1 MCNYHKCP
9 YENIQGSEFCIFH
22 LKDDNKDIN
31 EFNNKINKI
40 IETNETNGTNERII
54 NFSGFYFPPGTTD
67 ILEKCFNKN
76 VDFTDAEFSG
86 EVFFHDAEFSGF
98 AHFRRSKFL
107 KDVYFSCS
115 KFSES
120 YNADFM
126 WAEFFGKTSF
136 DCTKFL
142 GIAQFVG
149 TKFFGKTNFK
159 NAEFVGDADFNG
171 AEFLDSE
178 PEGLG
183 MVGMSEVNFHG
194 AKFFGEA
201 DFHGTVFSVG
211 VTFAGAKF
219 SGLTKFWMA
228 EFSKDT
234 VVNFYNAELK
244 GDAYF
249 GNVNFLGKTIFQS
262 TKISSIFFG
271 DAEFLNADFYNAE
284 FLGRANFARA
294 KFLEEVGF
302 RNAIFRGH
310 TCFDGAE
317 FYDFSE
323 KADFENA
330 EFLGD
335 ASFVKTKFSRLVSFI
350 KAKFE
355 NACFSEVVIKS
366 ANFSDCAFV
375 DIRFIKT
382 KFDHSARFERAKFAG
397 NTRFQKIEFFDSV
410 DFSSAVFDGIADFHI
425 SDYTIIY
432 FSDTHFSDD
441 VRIKANLSQC
451 YFYGSNIERV
461 DLIDSIWAVGKK
473 NGITI
478 LEEDQKDNYISWK
491 DLEGIYR
498 RLKQSYQRYGD
509 HSTAGELYY
518 REMECKRKQLG
529 FFQKQCWNIFY
540 RGLCGYGEK
549 PFGLVFYTLLIL
561 FGFAIIYFY
570 NGIIVY
576 ANDLPA
582 NTIKYNFCLGY
593 PDINLIFKDFLFCLY
608 TSVITFTT
616 LGYGDVHPIGWSR
629 FFASIESGLGIFMT
643 ALFIFIFTRKMLR

>member
-9 YENIQGSEFCIFH
+9 HENILGSEFCIFH
-22 LKDDNKDIN
+22 LRDDNKDIN
-31 EFNNKINKI
+31 VFNNKIIKI
-40 IETNETNGTNERII
+40 IETNEGSI

-76 VDFTDAEFSG
+76 VYFTDAEFSG
-86 EVFFHDAEFSGF
+86 EVFFHNSEFLGF
-98 AHFRRSKFL
+98 AHFGRSKFL
-107 KDVYFSCS
+107 KDVYFDDS
-115 KFSES
+115 KFLEGS
-120 YNADFM
+120 NADFM

-136 DCTKFL
+136 ERTKFL
-142 GIAQFVG
+142 GITQFVG
-149 TKFFGKTNFK
+149 TKFFGETSFK

-183 MVGMSEVNFHG
+183 MVGVSEVNFRG

-219 SGLTKFWMA
+219 LGLTKFWMA
-228 EFSKDT
+228 KFSKDT
-234 VVNFYNAELK
+234 VSFYNAEFE

-249 GNVNFLGKTIFQS
+249 SDVNFLGAAIFS
-262 TKISSIFFG
+262 SAKISSIFFG
-271 DAEFLNADFYNAE
+271 DTEFLNVDFWDTE
-284 FLGRANFARA
+284 FLGWASFAKA
-294 KFLEEVGF
+294 KFLEEANF
-302 RNAIFRGH
+302 CNAVFRGG

-317 FYDFSE
+317 FCGFSE
-323 KADFENA
+323 KVNFENA

-335 ASFVKTKFSRLVSFI
+335 VSFEKTKFLRFASFR

-355 NACFSEVVIKS
+355 NACFFEAIITSS
-366 ANFSDCAFV
+366 NFSDCAFM

-382 KFDHSARFERAKFAG
+382 KFYGGARFERAKFAG

-432 FSDTHFSDD
+432 FNDTHFSDD

-478 LEEDQKDNYISWK
+478 FEEDQKDNYISWK
-491 DLEGIYR
+491 DIEGIYR

-540 RGLCGYGEK
+540 RRLCGYGEK
-549 PFGLVFYTLLIL
+549 PFGLVFYTLLII

-570 NGIIVY
+570 NGITVCT
-576 ANDLPA
+576 NDLPT
-582 NTIKYNFCLGY
+582 NIIQYNSCSCY
-593 PDINLIFKDFLFCLY
+593 PAIDLIFKDERRWKKEGGFY
-608 TSVITFTT
+608 
-616 LGYGDVHPIGWSR
+616 
-629 FFASIESGLGIFMT
+629 
-643 ALFIFIFTRKMLR
+643 